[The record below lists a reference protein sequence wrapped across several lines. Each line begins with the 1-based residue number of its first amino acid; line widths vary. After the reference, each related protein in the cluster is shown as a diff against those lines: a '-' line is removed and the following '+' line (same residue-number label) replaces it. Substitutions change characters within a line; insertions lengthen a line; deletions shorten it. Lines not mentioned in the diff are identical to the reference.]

1 MSLTRKEVFAGYN
14 LIGSCIVDHDYFC
27 LVLEEDQIDDEYSTD
42 EGVRVRFTIYNMAR
56 EPSKRWGY
64 REFSPGWVSPKV
76 SHVGGREF
84 VIADGVGEVYYF
96 GLGANKQYEERLTSN
111 KTGVSALKNIGGTVY
126 GVSAC
131 RSVYKR
137 LGPDHWQLEQEL
149 RDTYNHHRGGR
160 VSFRG
165 IDGFSQQDLYAVGG
179 DREVWHFDGE
189 NWSPIDIGSRQ
200 KFRCNAVCCAE
211 DGYVYIVG
219 EYGKVARGR
228 GEEWKVY
235 HPDDYAS
242 DFFSVVSY
250 QGRVF
255 AGTEHSTYLIG
266 EDLVP
271 QVYDFEGQF
280 APIAG
285 KYLYSAH
292 GKLLVA
298 NHWNQVALF
307 DGEKWLNI
315 NGCHDITPE
324 EGSMLLG
331 QALDFLEEAQ
341 DHLDDLAAIISKSK
355 K

>member
-1 MSLTRKEVFAGYN
+1 MSITKKEMFRDFNAVGACLMSPSY
-14 LIGSCIVDHDYFC
+14 LCILLQSDTENKDG
-27 LVLEEDQIDDEYSTD
+27 
-42 EGVRVRFTIYNMAR
+42 GVKVRFAVCNLAHFP
-56 EPSKRWGY
+56 EQKW
-64 REFSPGWVSPKV
+64 
-76 SHVGGREF
+76 GGREF
-84 VIADGVGEVYYF
+84 ATGWASPKIVHTEFNEYLVVDRVGDVYYCGVGD
-96 GLGANKQYEERLTSN
+96 NKHFESSLTSN

-126 GVSAC
+126 GVSTC
-131 RSVYKR
+131 RCVYKR

-149 RDTYNHHRGGR
+149 RDTYNHQRGNGTG
-160 VSFRG
+160 FRD

-179 DREVWHFDGE
+179 DRDVWHFDGE

-219 EYGKVARGR
+219 EEGNVARGR

-235 HPDDYAS
+235 YPNDYAS
-242 DFFSVVSY
+242 AFFSVVSY

-266 EDLVP
+266 EDLAP

-307 DGEKWLNI
+307 DGKKWLNI

>member
-1 MSLTRKEVFAGYN
+1 MKS
-14 LIGSCIVDHDYFC
+14 
-27 LVLEEDQIDDEYSTD
+27 
-42 EGVRVRFTIYNMAR
+42 FT
-56 EPSKRWGY
+56 
-64 REFSPGWVSPKV
+64 PGWVSPKV
-76 SHVGGREF
+76 AHTKTDEF
-84 VIADGVGEVYYF
+84 VVVDGVGEVYYF

-111 KTGVSALKNIGGTVY
+111 KTGVENLKNIGGTVY
-126 GVSAC
+126 GVSTC
-131 RSVYKR
+131 RYVYKR
-137 LGPDHWQLEQEL
+137 LGPDNWQLEQEL
-149 RDTYNHHRGGR
+149 RDTYNHQRGNGTG
-160 VSFRG
+160 FRD

-179 DREVWHFDGE
+179 DRDVWHFDGE

-285 KYLYSAH
+285 KYLYS
-292 GKLLVA
+292 
-298 NHWNQVALF
+298 
-307 DGEKWLNI
+307 
-315 NGCHDITPE
+315 
-324 EGSMLLG
+324 
-331 QALDFLEEAQ
+331 
-341 DHLDDLAAIISKSK
+341 
-355 K
+355 